1 MPLPRR
7 SKRIKNAQDSQE
19 LSLSNHNS
27 TPNSNSAEAVTTK
40 GLPILPDEL
49 YLEIISY
56 YPVTPIPQDTW
67 ARDPDIDVENQNVR
81 HQVLFAL
88 SQTSLNL
95 RRFFLRYTWQRIEVC
110 RTENMR
116 SRTLALE
123 LVRQL
128 EIVTIR
134 EPTLAKYVE
143 IVDVE
148 IGPYSRHS
156 ILTELARCL
165 ALFPNLHTVRLK
177 VEHDASMK
185 YDAVGKSFKGYIYPN
200 IRTAIVSNNATG
212 FLMTCPESRLGK
224 LLLSLRD
231 SNDLKS

>member
-7 SKRIKNAQDSQE
+7 SKRVKNAQDSQE
-19 LSLSNHNS
+19 LSLSNHN
-27 TPNSNSAEAVTTK
+27 NSEAVNTK

-56 YPVTPIPQDTW
+56 YPVTPIPHHTS
-67 ARDPDIDVENQNVR
+67 RDPDIDVENQNIR
-81 HQVLFAL
+81 RQVLFAL

-110 RTENMR
+110 RTEYMR

-143 IVDVE
+143 YVGV
-148 IGPYSRHS
+148 PHSS
-156 ILTELARCL
+156 ILTLA
-165 ALFPNLHTVRLK
+165 
-177 VEHDASMK
+177 
-185 YDAVGKSFKGYIYPN
+185 
-200 IRTAIVSNNATG
+200 
-212 FLMTCPESRLGK
+212 
-224 LLLSLRD
+224 
-231 SNDLKS
+231 